1 MHRIIQ
7 AGLNNKILAFFIVAC
22 IVLAGSYAVRTLS
35 LDAFPDVSGIQVE
48 ILSSSSNLSPL
59 ELEKQV
65 TYPVEIAM
73 RGLAGLTSIRSTTK
87 YGLSVVIVVFN
98 DNTNIYFARQQ
109 VFERLAGIAK
119 ELPEGVEQRLG
130 PIASAMG
137 EIYHYTL
144 TAPAAGSDSAGIR
157 QLTELRTLQDWI
169 ITPALMGVPGVNEIN
184 AFGGYVQ
191 EYLVEADPYNLMQY
205 QVSMDDLLNALRD
218 NNQNSG
224 AGFLVTGQEQQ
235 IVRGIGSLL
244 SLSDI
249 NGIFIKSRD
258 GVPIHVRDV
267 AAVSLSHAPRQGL
280 AMRHGKEEAVGGIV
294 LMLRGENSLEVV
306 GKVVNK
312 VAEINNSTL
321 LPKDVKITPYYVR
334 SDMVKTNIRT
344 VIRSLIESAVL
355 VVIVLYL
362 LLGNLRGAAA
372 VLFVLPLSLLLTFV
386 IMKVFNMS
394 ANLMSL
400 GGLAISLG
408 MIIDAT
414 IIQVENVQRHLL
426 KGEGEGAR
434 ISTVLKAVVEV
445 RKPSIYGEL
454 IIALTFIPI
463 LTLQGMEGKMF
474 SPLALTVAIALIAS
488 LFLSIFVVPTICLT
502 LLKPSEHEETKI
514 IRTAKRLYLPLLGF
528 CAVRPKWVTVFSL
541 LLLLAA
547 GFTATKFGKE
557 FIPIMDEGAFD
568 MDILLAPGISLERS
582 AAVSLEVE
590 KRLMRF
596 PELVSIVGKTGQ
608 TGIAVEARGVDKT
621 GYVGILKPKKE
632 WTSAETKEEL
642 FEKMRVALADI
653 PGMVFSF
660 SQPVQCRIDEL
671 VSGTRSQLI
680 AKLSGPDM
688 DVLKSKA
695 DEISAIVSTVRGT
708 ADVVVEKTS
717 GQPYISIQ
725 LNREKIARY
734 GCSVR
739 SVLSLVSAAIGG
751 ESVTRI
757 QEGNRFTDVTVRLA
771 AQYRNS
777 PEQIGSLMIPADN
790 GSSIPLREVA
800 DIVVSE
806 GPVQISREDGS
817 RRIGVEVNIAG
828 RDIASFVDEADK
840 RIREK
845 VNLPSGYLL
854 VWGGQFENQQQA
866 MKRFLI
872 ITPLAIALILLLLY
886 ISFNSFRMSLLVLST
901 LPFALIGGVFALKL
915 SGLYLSVPASVGFIV
930 LFGVSVLNSLVL
942 ISYITD
948 LRRIGQSRAHAITQA
963 CTMRLRP
970 ILMTAAI
977 TVFSLVP
984 MLYAT
989 GPGSE
994 IQKPLAVVV
1003 VGGLVTATLATLLV
1017 LPSLFQWFESSK
1029 TEVNEKGKHD

>member
-1 MHRIIQ
+1 MNKIIQ

-22 IVLAGSYAVRTLS
+22 IVLAGSYSVRTLS

-48 ILSSSSNLSPL
+48 ILSTSTNLSPL
-59 ELEKQV
+59 ELESQV

-73 RGLAGLTSIRSTTK
+73 RGLAGLTGIRSTTK
-87 YGLSVVIVVFN
+87 YGLSVVIVVF
-98 DNTNIYFARQQ
+98 DDDTDIYFARQQ
-109 VFERLAGIAK
+109 VFERLAGIAG
-119 ELPEGVEQRLG
+119 ELPDGVEQRLG

-144 TAPAAGSDSAGIR
+144 TAPSVNSDSAKIR
-157 QLTELRTLQDWI
+157 QLTELRTLQDWV
-169 ITPALMGVPGVNEIN
+169 ITPALMGVSGVNEIN
-184 AFGGYVQ
+184 AFGGYVS
-191 EYLVEADPYNLMQY
+191 EYLIEADPYHMMQY
-205 QVSMDDLLNALRD
+205 QVSMDDLLSALKD

-224 AGFLVTGQEQQ
+224 AGFIVTGQEQQ
-235 IVRGIGSLL
+235 IVRGTGSLR
-244 SLSDI
+244 SLDDI
-249 NGIFIKSRD
+249 NGILIKSRD
-258 GVPIHVRDV
+258 GVPIQVRDV
-267 AAVSLSHAPRQGL
+267 ATVSLSHVPRQGL
-280 AMRHGKEEAVGGIV
+280 AMRDGKDEAVGGIV
-294 LMLRGENSLEVV
+294 LMLRGQNSLEVV
-306 GKVVNK
+306 QKVVKK
-312 VAEINNSTL
+312 VEEINKSTL
-321 LPKDVKITPYYVR
+321 LPAGVQITPYYVR
-334 SDMVKTNIRT
+334 SDMVKNNIRT
-344 VIRSLIESAVL
+344 VVRSLIESAVL

-362 LLGNLRGAAA
+362 LLGNLRGAVA
-372 VLFVLPLSLLLTFV
+372 VLLVLPLSILLTFV

-426 KGEGEGAR
+426 KGERGNAR
-434 ISTVLKAVVEV
+434 ITTVLKAVVEV

-488 LFLSIFVVPTICLT
+488 LFLSILVVPTICLT
-502 LLKPSEHEETKI
+502 LLKPSEHEETGI
-514 IRTAKRLYLPLLGF
+514 IRTVKKVYLPMLAF
-528 CAVRPKWVTVFSL
+528 CTARPKWVLAISFF
-541 LLLLAA
+541 LLLLAV
-547 GFTATKFGKE
+547 FTAARFGKE
-557 FIPIMDEGAFD
+557 FIPVMDEGAFD
-568 MDILLAPGISLERS
+568 MDIQLMPGISLERS
-582 AAVSLEVE
+582 AAISLEVE

-632 WTSAETKEEL
+632 WSSAETKEEL

-695 DEISAIVSTVRGT
+695 DEISAVVSKVRGT
-708 ADVVVEKTS
+708 ADIVVEKTS
-717 GQPYISIQ
+717 GQPYITIK
-725 LNREKIARY
+725 LNREKTARY
-734 GCSVR
+734 GCNAR
-739 SVLSLVSAAIGG
+739 SVLSLVSTAIGG
-751 ESVTRI
+751 ERVTRI
-757 QEGNRFTDVTVRLA
+757 QEGNKFTDVTVRLA
-771 AQYRNS
+771 TRYRNS
-777 PEQIGSLMIPADN
+777 PEQIGSLMIPVDN
-790 GSSIPLREVA
+790 GGSIPLREVA
-800 DIVVSE
+800 DIVVGE

-828 RDIASFVDEADK
+828 RDIASFVKEADK
-840 RIREK
+840 SIREK
-845 VNLPSGYLL
+845 VDLPSGYLL
-854 VWGGQFENQQQA
+854 SWGGQFENQQQA
-866 MKRFLI
+866 MKRFLL
-872 ITPLAIALILLLLY
+872 ITPLAIALILLLLH
-886 ISFNSFRMSLLVLST
+886 ISFNSIRMSFLVLST

-942 ISYITD
+942 ISYITE
-948 LRRIGQSRAHAITQA
+948 LRRNGQTRGHAITQA
-963 CTMRLRP
+963 CILRLRP
-970 ILMTAAI
+970 ILMTASI
-977 TVFSLVP
+977 TIFSLLP

-1003 VGGLVTATLATLLV
+1003 VGGLLTATMATLLV
-1017 LPSLFQWFESSK
+1017 LPSLFKWFESK
-1029 TEVNEKGKHD
+1029 EIETM

>member
-1 MHRIIQ
+1 MKRIIQ
-7 AGLNNKILAFFIVAC
+7 TGLNNKILAFFIVAC
-22 IVLAGSYAVRTLS
+22 IVLAGTYSVRTLS

-48 ILSSSSNLSPL
+48 ILSSSQSLSPL

-73 RGLAGLTSIRSTTK
+73 RGLSGLTSMRSTTK
-87 YGLSVVIVVFN
+87 YGLSVVVLVFD
-98 DNTNIYFARQQ
+98 DNTDIYFARQQ
-109 VFERLAGIAK
+109 VFERLSGIAS

-130 PIASAMG
+130 PIASALG

-144 TAPAAGSDSAGIR
+144 TAPEVSSDSERVR
-157 QLTELRTLQDWI
+157 QLTELRTLQDWVI
-169 ITPALMGVPGVNEIN
+169 APALMGVAGVNEIN

-191 EYLVEADPYNLMQY
+191 EYLVEADPYLLLQY
-205 QVSMDDLLNALRD
+205 QVSMDDLLNALKD

-224 AGFLVTGQEQQ
+224 AGFIVVGQEQH
-235 IVRGIGSLL
+235 IVRGTGSIL

-267 AAVSLSHAPRQGL
+267 AKVSLNHAPRQGL
-280 AMRHGKEEAVGGIV
+280 AMRDGKGEAVGGIV
-294 LMLRGENSLEVV
+294 LMLRGQNSMEVV
-306 GKVVNK
+306 QRVVEK
-312 VAEINNSTL
+312 AAEINKSTL
-321 LPKDVKITPYYVR
+321 LPPGVQIKPYYVR

-344 VIRSLIESAVL
+344 VVRSLIESAVL
-355 VVIVLYL
+355 VIIVLYL

-372 VLFVLPLSLLLTFV
+372 VLLVLPLSMLLTFV

-426 KGEGEGAR
+426 KNETGPVR
-434 ISTVLKAVVEV
+434 IATVLKAVVEV
-445 RKPSIYGEL
+445 RKPSIFGEL

-502 LLKPSEHEETKI
+502 LLKPSEHEETKLVKVVKRFYFPALSYCI
-514 IRTAKRLYLPLLGF
+514 AK
-528 CAVRPKWVTVFSL
+528 PKWVTALSLFL
-541 LLLLAA
+541 LLMA
-547 GFTATKFGKE
+547 GFTASRFGRE
-557 FIPIMDEGAFD
+557 FIPVMDEGAFD
-568 MDILLAPGISLERS
+568 MDIALMPGISLERS
-582 AAVSLEVE
+582 AAISLEVE

-621 GYVGILKPKKE
+621 GYVGILKPKNE
-632 WTSAETKEEL
+632 WTSAKTKEEL
-642 FEKMRVALADI
+642 FEKMRDSLADI
-653 PGMVFSF
+653 SGMVFSF

-688 DVLKSKA
+688 DVLKEKA
-695 DEISAIVSTVRGT
+695 EEISSIVSAIPGA
-708 ADVVVEKTS
+708 ADVVPEKTS
-717 GQPYISIQ
+717 GQPYVTIQ
-725 LNREKIARY
+725 LDKERIARY
-734 GCSVR
+734 GCSVK

-751 ESVTRI
+751 EQATRI
-757 QEGNRFTDVTVRLA
+757 QEGNRVTDVTVRLA

-777 PEQIGSLMIPADN
+777 PEQIGSLLITADN
-790 GSSIPLREVA
+790 GGSIPLREVA

-817 RRIGVEVNIAG
+817 RRIGVEVNISG
-828 RDIASFVDEADK
+828 RDIASFVEEADK
-840 RIREK
+840 QIREK

-854 VWGGQFENQQQA
+854 SWGGQFENQQQA

-886 ISFNSFRMSLLVLST
+886 ISFNSIRMAMLVLST

-942 ISYITD
+942 ISYITE
-948 LRRIGQSRAHAITQA
+948 LRKSGQSRTHAITQA

-977 TVFSLVP
+977 TVFSLIP

-1003 VGGLVTATLATLLV
+1003 VGGLLTATLATLLV
-1017 LPSLFQWFESSK
+1017 LPTLYRWFESSK
-1029 TEVNEKGKHD
+1029 DESM

>member
-1 MHRIIQ
+1 MNKIIQ

-22 IVLAGSYAVRTLS
+22 IILAGSYAVRTLS
-35 LDAFPDVSGIQVE
+35 LDAFPDVSGVQVE
-48 ILSSSSNLSPL
+48 ILSTSSNLSPL

-73 RGLAGLTSIRSTTK
+73 RGLAGLTGIRSTTK
-87 YGLSVVIVVFN
+87 YGLSVVVVVF
-98 DNTNIYFARQQ
+98 DDDIDIYFARQQ
-109 VFERLAGIAK
+109 VFERLAGLAK
-119 ELPEGVEQRLG
+119 ELPDGVEQRLG

-144 TAPAAGSDSAGIR
+144 TAPEAGSDSARIL
-157 QLTELRTLQDWI
+157 QLTELRTLQDWV
-169 ITPALMGVPGVNEIN
+169 ITPALMGVPGVNEVN

-191 EYLVEADPYNLMQY
+191 EYLVEANPYHLMQY
-205 QVSMDDLLNALRD
+205 QVSMDDLLNALKD

-224 AGFLVTGQEQQ
+224 AGFVVTGQEQQ
-235 IVRGIGSLL
+235 IVRGTGSLL

-249 NGIFIKSRD
+249 SGIFIKSRD

-267 AAVSLSHAPRQGL
+267 ATVSLSHAPRQGL
-280 AMRHGKEEAVGGIV
+280 AMRDGKEEAVGGIV
-294 LMLRGENSLEVV
+294 LMLRGRNSLEVV
-306 GKVVNK
+306 DKVVNK
-312 VAEINNSTL
+312 VDEINRSTL
-321 LPKDVKITPYYVR
+321 MPPGVRITPYYVR
-334 SDMVKTNIRT
+334 SDMVKNNIRT
-344 VIRSLIESAVL
+344 VVRSLIESAVL
-355 VVIVLYL
+355 VIIVLYL
-362 LLGNLRGAAA
+362 LLGSFRGAAA
-372 VLFVLPLSLLLTFV
+372 VLIVLPLSILLTFI

-426 KGEGEGAR
+426 KGEQGKAR
-434 ISTVLKAVVEV
+434 IPTVLKAVVEV

-474 SPLALTVAIALIAS
+474 SPLALTVTIALMAS
-488 LFLSIFVVPTICLT
+488 LFLSILVVPTLCLT
-502 LLKPSEHEETKI
+502 LLKPSDHEETWIVRK
-514 IRTAKRLYLPLLGF
+514 TKRVYLPLLAA
-528 CAVRPKWVTVFSL
+528 CTARPKWVTIFSL
-541 LLLLAA
+541 ALLLSA
-547 GFTATKFGKE
+547 GLTASKFGKE
-557 FIPIMDEGAFD
+557 FIPVMDEGAFD
-568 MDILLAPGISLERS
+568 MDILLMPGISLERS
-582 AAVSLEVE
+582 AAISLEVE

-608 TGIAVEARGVDKT
+608 TGIAIEARGVDKT

-632 WTSAETKEEL
+632 WVSAKTKEEL
-642 FEKMRVALADI
+642 FEKMRLALADI
-653 PGMVFSF
+653 TGMVFSF

-680 AKLSGPDM
+680 AKLAGPDM
-688 DVLKSKA
+688 DILKAKA
-695 DEISAIVSTVRGT
+695 EEIAAVVSAVRGT
-708 ADVVVEKTS
+708 ADIVVEKTS
-717 GQPYISIQ
+717 GQPYITVQ
-725 LNREKIARY
+725 LNRERIARY
-734 GCSVR
+734 GCTVR
-739 SVLSLVSAAIGG
+739 SVLSLVSTAIGG
-751 ESVTRI
+751 EYATRI

-771 AQYRNS
+771 ARFRDT
-777 PEQIGSLMIPADN
+777 PEQIGSLMIPSND
-790 GSSIPLREVA
+790 GGSIPLRELA
-800 DIVVSE
+800 DIVVSQ

-828 RDIASFVDEADK
+828 RDIASFVKEADE

-845 VNLPSGYLL
+845 VSLPSGYLL
-854 VWGGQFENQQQA
+854 TWGGQFENQQQA

-872 ITPLAIALILLLLY
+872 ITPLAIGLILLLLY
-886 ISFNSFRMSLLVLST
+886 ISFNSLRMSFLVLST

-930 LFGVSVLNSLVL
+930 LFGVSILNSLVL
-942 ISYITD
+942 ISYITE
-948 LRRIGQSRAHAITQA
+948 LRRNGQIRVHAVTQA
-963 CTMRLRP
+963 CAMRLRP

-977 TVFSLVP
+977 TVFSLIP

-1003 VGGLVTATLATLLV
+1003 VGGLVSATLATLLV
-1017 LPSLFQWFESSK
+1017 LPTLFQWFESSQPG
-1029 TEVNEKGKHD
+1029 E